1 MASNFSMRRKDN
13 ELGKNFFSANAELP
27 GLAASLDTIYK
38 KVNAEG
44 LGEET
49 SHILEADIKVVSDRF
64 KICTN
69 AAILLAAVLENNF
82 KNGCDDDDLSGYVG
96 CSNIEFI
103 GFRGALREME
113 DKNIISRRSGRT
125 NNRYFMGREALKA
138 IERDTAFV
146 PMSRTG
152 LSADDL
158 FTRFRIVYADYQR
171 DNIDVERLLEEL
183 LDLIESN
190 PQLEFSQKVSKAL
203 SNPCF
208 CDTEKRFFL
217 TLCHRYVSHGERSV
231 TIERLLS
238 FTDFMEDGQRIRRSI
253 ANERTDLQRSGLVTF
268 GGDEG
273 FQDSDSLALSDEV
286 RRTFFTE
293 VTPAR
298 ETVTNRRDLIPSASI
313 KPKVL
318 FYDGKVAEQMERLA
332 TLLEPAHFTGVQ
344 ERLTEMGMRK
354 GFAVLFSGGAG
365 CGKTAGAYELA
376 RRTGRDIFAV
386 DMSELKSKWVGDS
399 EKIVKGVFTAYRQM
413 CHSRELAPILLF
425 NEADAIFSKR
435 MENPQDSVDQMMNAI
450 QNICLEA
457 MENLDGILIATTNLA
472 ANFCDDAFARRFLF
486 KVEFSKP
493 ETPTRAKIWQS
504 MVEDLSE
511 EDALTLASRYDF
523 SGGNIENIARKAAV
537 GYVLSGQKAGL
548 DELVKYCDEET
559 LSSSRA
565 GRRIGFQS

>member
-1 MASNFSMRRKDN
+1 MRRNDTN
-13 ELGKNFFSANAELP
+13 TEKNFFSANAELP
-27 GLAASLDTIYK
+27 RLAASLDTIYK

-44 LGEET
+44 LGEDT
-49 SHILEADIKVVSDRF
+49 THILESDIKTVSDRF
-64 KICTN
+64 KISPM
-69 AAILLAAVLENNF
+69 AAVLLAAVLENNF

-103 GFRGALREME
+103 GFRCALREME
-113 DKNIISRRSGRT
+113 DKNIINRRSGRT
-125 NNRYFMGREALKA
+125 NNRYVIGREALKA
-138 IERDTAFV
+138 IEKDADFV
-146 PMSRTG
+146 PMNRTG
-152 LSADDL
+152 LSADEL

-183 LDLIESN
+183 LDLIECN
-190 PQLEFSQKVSKAL
+190 PQLEFSKRVSKAL

-238 FTDFMEDGQRIRRSI
+238 YTEYLEDDQRIRRSI
-253 ANERTDLQRSGLVTF
+253 ANERTDLQKSGLVTF

-293 VTPAR
+293 VTPAC
-298 ETVTNRRDLIPSASI
+298 ETAAKRRNLIPSSAI
-313 KPKVL
+313 MPKDL
-318 FYDGKVAEQMERLA
+318 FYDGKVAEQMDRLSS
-332 TLLEPAHFTGVQ
+332 LLEPSNFTGVQ
-344 ERLTEMGMRK
+344 ERLSEIGMRK

-399 EKIVKGVFTAYRQM
+399 EKIVKGVFTAYRQI
-413 CHSRELAPILLF
+413 CHNCKLAPILLF

-435 MENPQDSVDQMMNAI
+435 LENPQDSVDQMMNAI

-457 MENLDGILIATTNLA
+457 IENLDGILIATTNLA

-486 KVEFSKP
+486 KVEFEKP
-493 ETPTRAKIWQS
+493 EAETRAKIWRS
-504 MVEDLSE
+504 MVEGISE
-511 EDALTLASRYDF
+511 EDALILASRYDF

-537 GYVLSGQKAGL
+537 GYILSGEKAGI
-548 DELVKYCDEET
+548 DELIKYCDEET

-565 GRRIGFQS
+565 GRKIGFQS